1 MRPEEIELKQ
11 NGLSTKWEDIED
23 LVAKGVLLTTKGTS
37 LEDGGPDFRQDFADA
52 KATNEQ
58 LGAAIRWT
66 LQGRRGGGLRLVL
79 QALPTSALS
88 LLRRAEYVADDTP
101 AIDLD
106 STRIL
111 YQQEPRHL
119 GSGPTPSHF
128 ARDPAAAMENLS
140 THPDNIREGWSHTP
154 PSPHFLFEYILH

>member
-1 MRPEEIELKQ
+1 MQVRPEEIELKQ

-23 LVAKGVLLTTKGTS
+23 QVAKGILLTTKGSS
-37 LEDGGPDFRQDFADA
+37 LEDGGLDFRQDFADA
-52 KATNEQ
+52 KAMNEQ

-79 QALPTSALS
+79 QVLPTSALS
-88 LLRRAEYVADDTP
+88 L
-101 AIDLD
+101 D
-106 STRIL
+106 STRVL

-119 GSGPTPSHF
+119 GSGPTPTLF

-140 THPDNIREGWSHTP
+140 THPDNIREGWSHTHP
-154 PSPHFLFEYILH
+154 PHPPFISNIYFIRRKVG